1 MRVPFAAAMLL
12 LLPAQL
18 SSALQLARFYP
29 MRTPAGRAA
38 ACTMGTRNADELGKL
53 QATLSGL
60 KDDGFPPETLAPLEA
75 QIAELEA
82 KVATEEALP
91 PLTPEQRRIWDMCD
105 DIDKEAGR
113 TDEDAPKRLSI
124 LRRERAYLLD
134 GLLQTSSDAYL
145 QLLPLLSQRGLS
157 DADYPSFDG
166 VAMKSAVAVEARLQ
180 RILDSLKEQAAA
192 QAAAPAD
199 VQAAGTGV
207 AASGAAD
214 EAAMAAAEAEREAA
228 AAMSDGLVDV
238 AFAKAFLISE
248 EARLNI
254 PHAVVGENM
263 WSENQEK
270 IRIKTVRTCIT
281 QLLDGKP
288 ILDALCAM
296 AREDKLASRLRDE
309 ARASSV
315 AAAAAAPSR
324 TMPVDVPST
333 VADRLEAAW
342 KNSAQF
348 VAEWQSRAPVPAEDA
363 APVDTDGLSAV
374 GRLRKTGASSDPMSA
389 KADSASQSV
398 FGWSN
403 LNDKFNDFIDDM
415 NQKKNK

>member
-1 MRVPFAAAMLL
+1 M
-12 LLPAQL
+12 QC
-18 SSALQLARFYP
+18 SAEP
-29 MRTPAGRAA
+29 
-38 ACTMGTRNADELGKL
+38 
-53 QATLSGL
+53 
-60 KDDGFPPETLAPLEA
+60 
-75 QIAELEA
+75 
-82 KVATEEALP
+82 
-91 PLTPEQRRIWDMCD
+91 
-105 DIDKEAGR
+105 
-113 TDEDAPKRLSI
+113 
-124 LRRERAYLLD
+124 
-134 GLLQTSSDAYL
+134 
-145 QLLPLLSQRGLS
+145 
-157 DADYPSFDG
+157 
-166 VAMKSAVAVEARLQ
+166 RLQ
-180 RILDSLKEQAAA
+180 R
-192 QAAAPAD
+192 P
-199 VQAAGTGV
+199 TGV
-207 AASGAAD
+207 VPL
-214 EAAMAAAEAEREAA
+214 A
-228 AAMSDGLVDV
+228 AAMSDAGDDDD
-238 AFAKAFLISE
+238 
-248 EARLNI
+248 
-254 PHAVVGENM
+254 G
-263 WSENQEK
+263 
-270 IRIKTVRTCIT
+270 
-281 QLLDGKP
+281 GKP
-288 ILDALCAM
+288 DVFKM